1 MKNKQRFTI
10 WLTGLPCSGK
20 STIAQLLA
28 KKLKKQ
34 KISIEILDGDVIRK
48 KLWSNLGFSKKD
60 RIENLKRT
68 IQIAKKFNKEKI
80 NTIVAFVSPYR
91 SIRAYARRQLTDFI
105 EVYVKCPV
113 EICMQRDVKG
123 LYKKAQKG
131 ELKNFTGISHPYE
144 EPINP
149 DVVVET
155 NRLTPIQSVNKI
167 LKYLFYK

>member
-20 STIAQLLA
+20 STISQLLA